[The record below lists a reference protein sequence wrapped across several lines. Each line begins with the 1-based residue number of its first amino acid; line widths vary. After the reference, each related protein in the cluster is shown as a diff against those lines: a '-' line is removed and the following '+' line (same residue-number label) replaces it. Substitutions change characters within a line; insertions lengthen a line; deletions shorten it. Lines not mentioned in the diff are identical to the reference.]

1 MFSRLRGEAQP
12 AGKAEPHDTGHA
24 YRVQMWTTRI
34 LAVVATVEGLAI
46 AALTLTVTQL
56 FSLKEVVPMFVT
68 TAESKAQIVRVEPF
82 TVGMHGFDL
91 LSETMTR
98 RYVELREPID
108 LQTEVRRWQEVA
120 NLSSPEVFNL
130 FKAVMGREN
139 KDSPFERMKA
149 ERLTRAVNIKAVSLV
164 YPPTQAEPSAIYRV
178 EFETVDA
185 RLSQE
190 IERRVWVASIAVE
203 FQPREV
209 RYEDRYM
216 NPIGY
221 TVVGYSVAR
230 KEG

>member
-1 MFSRLRGEAQP
+1 MFNRFRGEAQP

-46 AALTLTVTQL
+46 AALTLTVAQL
-56 FSLKEVVPMFVT
+56 FPLKEVVPMFVT
-68 TAESKAQIVRVEPF
+68 TSESKAQIVRVEPF

-98 RYVELREPID
+98 RYVELREAID
-108 LQTEVRRWQEVA
+108 LQSEIRRWQEVA
-120 NLSSPEVFNL
+120 LLSTPETFNAFRAL
-130 FKAVMGREN
+130 MGREN
-139 KDSPFERMKA
+139 KESPFERMKA
-149 ERLTRAVNIKAVSLV
+149 ERLTRSVNVKAVSLV
-164 YPPTQAEPSAIYRV
+164 YPPTPKEPSAVYRV

-203 FQPREV
+203 FQAREV

-216 NPIGY
+216 NPVGY
-221 TVVGYSVAR
+221 TVVGYSVAK